1 LFPEIMKPIFTAVTL
16 SAIVLCTNQVQAHP
30 GGTDTQGCHT
40 NRQTGE
46 YHCHN
51 SGTNTPSNPQQTNV
65 SAQVLSVGDG
75 DTLRAKMKGQTVTIR
90 LGCIDAPEMAQSPF
104 GVQARNRLQQI
115 LPAGQTVQVRSIE
128 SDRYGRTVAE
138 LFSGGRSVN
147 LQMVA
152 QGQAAVY
159 TQYLSGCA
167 ATQNQYLQ
175 AENQAK
181 QKRLGFW
188 SQSNPVMPWDFRHSQ
203 KP

>member
-1 LFPEIMKPIFTAVTL
+1 MKLIFTALTL
-16 SAIVLCTNQVQAHP
+16 STIVLCTNQVSAHP
-30 GGTDTQGCHT
+30 GGTNAQGCHT
-40 NRQTGE
+40 NRKTGE

-51 SGTNTPSNPQQTNV
+51 SGATTPSNPQQPQQINV
-65 SAQVLSVGDG
+65 SSAQVISVGDG
-75 DTLRAKMKGQTVTIR
+75 DTLRVRIQGKTATIR

-128 SDRYGRTVAE
+128 RDRYDRTVAE
-138 LFSGGRSVN
+138 LFLGNQSVN

-167 ATQNQYLQ
+167 STQSQYLQ

-181 QKRLGFW
+181 QQRLGFW
-188 SQSNPVMPWDFRHSQ
+188 SQPNPVMPWNFRRGR